1 MAESNLL
8 TKAYRHGGKR
18 LVDLIGAGL
27 ASIVLAPLVLVI
39 AIMVRLSIGAPVFF
53 RQQRAGLRGES
64 FTIVKFRTMTNSCE
78 AHGRLLPDALRLTR
92 WGRFLRS
99 TSLDELPEL
108 INVLKGEMS
117 LVGPRPLFSKY
128 LGRYTL
134 EQMRR
139 HEVKPGIT
147 GWAQVN
153 GRNAL
158 TWEQKFGLDV
168 WYVDHQ
174 SLWIDL
180 KVIVLT
186 ILRTIKREGI
196 SAPGQATAQEF
207 MGSLNKT
214 E

>member
-1 MAESNLL
+1 
-8 TKAYRHGGKR
+8 
-18 LVDLIGAGL
+18 
-27 ASIVLAPLVLVI
+27 
-39 AIMVRLSIGAPVFF
+39 VFF

-64 FTIVKFRTMTNSCE
+64 FTIVKFRTMNNSCD
-78 AHGRLLPDALRLTR
+78 APGRLLPDAQRLTR
-92 WGRFLRS
+92 WGRVLRS

-128 LGRYTL
+128 IGRYTL

-153 GRNAL
+153 GRNSL
-158 TWEQKFGLDV
+158 SWEQKFGLDV

-180 KVIVLT
+180 KVIALT
-186 ILRTIKREGI
+186 ILRTTRREGI
-196 SAPGQATAQEF
+196 SAPGHATAQEF
-207 MGSLNKT
+207 MGSPNK
-214 E
+214 

>member
-78 AHGRLLPDALRLTR
+78 AHGRLLPDAQRLTR
-92 WGRFLRS
+92 WGRVLRS

>member
-1 MAESNLL
+1 MAESHLL
-8 TKAYRHGGKR
+8 TKAYCHGGKR
-18 LVDLIGAGL
+18 LVDLIAAGL
-27 ASIVLAPLVLVI
+27 ALVVLAPLLLVI
-39 AIMVRLSIGAPVFF
+39 AIIIRLGIGAPVFF
-53 RQQRAGLRGES
+53 RQQRAGLRGKS
-64 FTIVKFRTMTNSCE
+64 FTIVKFRTMDNSCE
-78 AHGRLLPDALRLTR
+78 APARLLPDAQRLTR
-92 WGRFLRS
+92 WGRALRS

-158 TWEQKFGLDV
+158 TWEQKFCLDV

-180 KVIVLT
+180 KVIALT
-186 ILRTIKREGI
+186 ILKTSRREGI

-207 MGSLNKT
+207 MGSPNR
-214 E
+214 

>member
-1 MAESNLL
+1 MPKANLL

-27 ASIVLAPLVLVI
+27 ALIVLAPLLLVI
-39 AIMVRLSIGAPVFF
+39 AIIVRRSIGAPVFF
-53 RQQRAGLRGES
+53 RQQRTGLRGES
-64 FTIVKFRTMTNSCE
+64 FTIVKFRTMTNSSE
-78 AHGRLLPDALRLTR
+78 AHGGLLPDARRLTR
-92 WGRFLRS
+92 WGRVLRS

-117 LVGPRPLFSKY
+117 LVGPRPLFSRY

-180 KVIVLT
+180 NVIALT
-186 ILRTIKREGI
+186 ILKTIKREGI

-207 MGSLNKT
+207 MGSRNRIV
-214 E
+214 